1 MNEKKKI
8 IDMLASGKIN
18 ASQAEELI
26 KAIASKRRSASHNES
41 KRMVFDVIKRDME
54 KRIVHIAIPISFINA
69 GLKII
74 PKGAIIKTKIGESS
88 FDISSINWEDIFS
101 QAVGGEIGD
110 LFYMEIEDENNPLI
124 IHIYIE

>member
-1 MNEKKKI
+1 MSEKKKI
-8 IDMLASGKIN
+8 IDMLAAGTIN

-26 KAIASKRRSASHNES
+26 KAISSKKKRPTQNES
-41 KRMVFDVIKRDME
+41 KRMVFDVIKRDTE
-54 KRIVHIAIPISFINA
+54 KRIIHISIPVAFINA

-74 PKGAIIKTKIGESS
+74 PKEATIKTKIGESS